1 MAAKTYTMTGAVY
14 RSVVIRVK
22 TAKGETPVKF
32 DGGMLNLSRPNCFFT
47 TNDEELQ
54 TALEKH
60 KLFKASGGFVL
71 SATEKTVSDETPSD
85 ANPSGA
91 KAAAGVKSF
100 NEAKKYI
107 LENHSGYT
115 QADVTSAEKVKEVAA
130 TLGITFPN
138 WGG

>member
-22 TAKGETPVKF
+22 MAKGEIPVKF
-32 DGGMLNLSRPNCFFT
+32 EGGMLNLSRPNCFFT

-54 TALEKH
+54 KALEKH

-71 SATEKTVSDETPSD
+71 SATEKTVSDYETPAD
-85 ANPSGA
+85 ANTNA
-91 KAAAGVKSF
+91 IAGVKSF

-115 QADVTSAEKVKEVAA
+115 QADVASAEKIKEVAA